1 MTECKSYLLAERAG
15 RCSVF
20 CISAMLLLLLLPFIQ
35 AQLMMP
41 VCHFHAVGRRAAMT
55 MIASEFV
62 PAAERD
68 QSGRA

>member
-20 CISAMLLLLLLPFIQ
+20 CISAMLLLPFIQ

-41 VCHFHAVGRRAAMT
+41 VCHVHAVGRRAAMT
-55 MIASEFV
+55 MITTEFV
-62 PAAERD
+62 LAAERD
-68 QSGRA
+68 QSELA